1 MVLASRADWLPNLQ
15 VQARMQTL
23 KEKLFAYVNEVL
35 DTSREPELPAVRTGR
50 WRRVFEMAASFF
62 RHGSGAQADSQTQLQ
77 ATLQDL
83 HNEINRQIELEAC
96 P

>member
-1 MVLASRADWLPNLQ
+1 
-15 VQARMQTL
+15 MQTL

-50 WRRVFEMAASFF
+50 WRRVFEMATSFF

-83 HNEINRQIELEAC
+83 HNEINRQIELEAR